1 MRDNYY
7 ILLELNPSIKDE
19 ATINAAITSKQ
30 QAWSL
35 ERNHPTKG
43 SVAQQNLGKL
53 SDIKSVL
60 LNPELREKEAEE
72 AKKILITKEQEKNKD
87 LITSGSILVKNGE
100 ISENDLKALLKKS
113 KFKDF
118 TEEQALKILKAK
130 IKKEEIAYKDDGIQL
145 LDESV
150 MKKMRTDLNIVSKK
164 DLFDFLS
171 LSPTSSCTLLVQK
184 ANEIYNSSSRNANKT
199 AEITATNSLATTCQ
213 TYLKDEVTKKRYQ
226 KSLDFE
232 SFSEINDLIDLAA
245 NDKFIDSSEFQNL
258 ILTCTNK
265 GIQVDRAE
273 FYIYEYCKKK
283 GLPPPQKNENA
294 QYKKQIQCSVCHRLN
309 DPSANNC
316 SNCASP
322 LKITCPKCS
331 HVANSIDKA
340 CSKCGFNIGDMP
352 NAIYL
357 IRDANVELSKGN
369 FDVAEKYIKEAEF
382 YWPGNPSLVEVKD
395 RIHKSISKSK
405 LVINEIDKL
414 LSERKYASAQIKVN
428 ELQSI
433 NKTHKNIPI
442 YEKQINEHLLAADN
456 FCKKAKSETNND
468 KKLDFFLSALE
479 ECADFN
485 DAIIGSSSLPIEP
498 PTGLKITINKKMFGL
513 QWSAPSSK
521 RALKYRVIRKENS
534 KPSGFSDGEILAE
547 ISNLVYEDFGVTAGK
562 SYYYSIYSVRGNSFS
577 NISETQGP
585 ILIADDVQ
593 GLSVIS
599 GDSTLSFNWDA
610 PILIKRIEIFRSDN
624 SRINK
629 YGEGQKMVSPI
640 KKSFTDSNLINDM
653 EYFYSIF
660 SIFEDCTGKEY
671 ISEGVRISS
680 IPSSPPSPVSDLA
693 YSVNNK
699 RVNLKWTNPNKGN
712 VQIMRSQNK
721 LNHSVGSVFSFNEI
735 QSFGS
740 FLSNSSN
747 SSAFFDIDFQG
758 QIILTPFTIYNN
770 NAILGKEISITSV
783 EEVSNIKSQ
792 LSGGKLYLEW
802 NWPAGCDLVQIKYSH
817 EGFPNNGK
825 ISNPTIINFTKEQY
839 NHNSGYVINQPANK
853 DYYFTIYTCSKVSGK
868 DFLSN
873 GVNELVVNSEIIN
886 IGYKV
891 VVKKL
896 FGKSAFIELKCQYN
910 ITLPEIMVVLKY
922 SGIPLKKNDGT
933 CIMNVNI
940 KISNGCAKI
949 EIPFNQVAKEKYIKL
964 FFVDDNS
971 NKKFQLQM
979 PKKEELE
986 LN

>member
-1 MRDNYY
+1 MRENYY
-7 ILLELNPSIKDE
+7 ILLELDPSIKDD
-19 ATINAAITSKQ
+19 ATINAAINKKQ
-30 QAWSL
+30 NEWCG
-35 ERNHPTKG
+35 NHPTMEQVFK
-43 SVAQQNLGKL
+43 QNRAKL
-53 SDIKSVL
+53 PDIKSVL

-72 AKKILITKEQEKNKD
+72 AKKVLVAKEQEKNKD

-118 TEEQALKILKAK
+118 KEEQALKILKAK
-130 IKKEEIAYKDDGIQL
+130 IKKEEITYKDDGIQL
-145 LDESV
+145 LDESI
-150 MKKMRTDLNIVSKK
+150 MKKIRTDLNIVNKEN
-164 DLFDFLS
+164 LFDFLS
-171 LSPTSSCTLLVQK
+171 LTPTSSCTLLIQK
-184 ANEIYNSSSRNANKT
+184 ANDIYNSSSRNPNKT
-199 AEITATNSLATTCQ
+199 AEITVTNNLSATCQ
-213 TYLKDEVTKKRYQ
+213 TYLKDENIKKRYQ
-226 KSLDFE
+226 KSLEFE
-232 SFSEINDLIDLAA
+232 SFSEINELIDLAA
-245 NDKFIDSSEFQNL
+245 NDKIIDASEFQSL
-258 ILTCTNK
+258 ILKCTEK
-265 GIQVDRAE
+265 GIQIDRAE
-273 FYIYEYCKKK
+273 YYISEYCKKK
-283 GLPPPQKNENA
+283 SFALIKAENPE
-294 QYKKQIQCSVCHRLN
+294 YKKQVQCAVCHHLN

-316 SNCASP
+316 GNCASP
-322 LKITCPKCS
+322 LKVTCPKSNCN
-331 HVANSIDKA
+331 HKANSIDKA
-340 CSKCGFNIGDMP
+340 CTNCGFYLGDMP

-369 FDVAEKYIKEAEF
+369 FGIADKYINEAEI
-382 YWPGNPSLVEVKD
+382 YWPGNLSLLEVKEK
-395 RIHKSISKSK
+395 INKTNSKSQ
-405 LVINEIDKL
+405 IIIADIDRL
-414 LSERKYASAQIKVN
+414 LSERKFATAQIKVN

-433 NKTHKNIPI
+433 NKSHKNISI
-442 YEKQINEHLLAADN
+442 YEKQINEHILAADN
-456 FCKKAKSETNND
+456 FCKKAKSETNNVR
-468 KKLDFFLSALE
+468 KLDLFLSALE

-485 DAIIGSSSLPIEP
+485 EAIIGSSSLPIEP
-498 PTGLKITINKKMFGL
+498 PTGLKITKNKKMIGL

-521 RALKYRVIRKENS
+521 RALKYRILRKENS

-547 ISNLVYEDFGVTAGK
+547 IPNLAYEDFGVISGK
-562 SYYYSIYSVRGNSFS
+562 SYYYSVYSVRGNSFS
-577 NISETQGP
+577 NVAETQGP
-585 ILIADDVQ
+585 IIIAEDIKGLIA
-593 GLSVIS
+593 IS
-599 GDSTLSFNWDA
+599 GDSTLSFSWEVSN
-610 PILIKRIEIFRSDN
+610 LVKRIEIFRSENN
-624 SRINK
+624 SNLK
-629 YGEGQKMVSPI
+629 HGEGQKILSPS
-640 KKSFTDSNLINDM
+640 KNKYSDSNLINDK
-653 EYFYSIF
+653 EYFYSIY

-680 IPSSPPSPVSDLA
+680 IPSSPPTPVSDLT
-693 YSVNNK
+693 YSVSNK
-699 RVNLKWTNPNKGN
+699 RVNLKWTNPIKGN

-721 LNHSVGSVFSFNEI
+721 INHSIGSVFSFNEV
-735 QSFGS
+735 QSLGS

-758 QIILTPFTIYNN
+758 QIILTPFTIHNN
-770 NAILGKEISITSV
+770 NAILGKEISLTSI

-802 NWPAGCDLVQIKYSH
+802 NWPAGCDLVQIQYSH
-817 EGFPNNGK
+817 DGFPNNGN
-825 ISNPTIINFTKEQY
+825 INNPTSINFTKEQY
-839 NHNSGYVINQPANK
+839 NHNSGYIINQPSNK

-891 VVKKL
+891 IVKRL
-896 FGKSAFIELKCQYN
+896 FSKSAFIELKCKYD
-910 ITLPEIMVVLKY
+910 ITLPEMMVVLKY

-964 FFVDDNS
+964 FFVDDNI